1 MKHISYTSLEFQYR
15 LLVMKVSHKKI
26 GRCALIVEG
35 GAMRS
40 VFSAGVL
47 DGFLSLQFNPF
58 DLYLGVSAGAYNL
71 LPYLA
76 GISGASLRVYLE
88 LATSKQF
95 INYRRFLSGGHLLD
109 LDWLAQATLH
119 DTNLNPH
126 SLYYPSKPL
135 IISVTDVDNGQAVYI
150 ETNRDNIESAIKASM
165 ALPVVYRGFPLI
177 EGRAMTDG
185 GVADGIPVAEAIRR
199 GATHILVIRAR
210 PTNYIKR
217 DSMWHKFIRWNLQD
231 YPALVQ
237 TMRER
242 VSRFEEV
249 IALIRQPPPGIHIL
263 EVCPPTTFNS
273 GRFNRHKEKLRAGYT
288 AGYAEATLIIQ
299 RWQAL
304 FCEESIRTA
313 QGQYTEK
320 LLLNSLGH

>member
-1 MKHISYTSLEFQYR
+1 MKL
-15 LLVMKVSHKKI
+15 SHKII
-26 GRCALIVEG
+26 GRCALVVEG

-58 DLYLGVSAGAYNL
+58 DLFLGVSAGAYNL
-71 LPYLA
+71 LSYLA
-76 GISGASLRVYLE
+76 CISGASLRVYLE

-95 INYRRFLSGGHLLD
+95 INYWRFLGGGHLLD

-119 DTNLNPH
+119 DSTLNPRC
-126 SLYYPSKPL
+126 LYHNSKPL
-135 IISVTDVDNGQAVYI
+135 IISATDVDTGQAVYI
-150 ETNRDNIESAIKASM
+150 ETNRENIENAIKASM
-165 ALPVVYRGFPLI
+165 ALPVVYRDFPLI

-199 GATHILVIRAR
+199 GATHILVVRSR
-210 PTNYIKR
+210 PIDYIKR
-217 DSMWHKFIRWNLQD
+217 DSTWHKFIRWKLQD

-237 TMRER
+237 TMRGR

-263 EVCPPTTFNS
+263 EVCPPATFNS
-273 GRFNRHKEKLRAGYT
+273 GRFNRHKEQLRAGYA
-288 AGYAEATLIIQ
+288 AGFAESALIMQ

-304 FCEESIRTA
+304 FCE
-313 QGQYTEK
+313 
-320 LLLNSLGH
+320 